1 MSLILQCEKV
11 ETLNQF
17 DRTDNEPKRMT
28 KKKDYKMR
36 NKKIMIR
43 KTFYRIDITSFFS
56 TSYDHDKYDSK
67 FLFWV
72 HKGSRLDSGV
82 LHIKH

>member
-28 KKKDYKMR
+28 KKK
-36 NKKIMIR
+36 
-43 KTFYRIDITSFFS
+43 
-56 TSYDHDKYDSK
+56 
-67 FLFWV
+67 
-72 HKGSRLDSGV
+72 RLQNE
-82 LHIKH
+82 K